1 MPAGADIKEMQ
12 DLTFQECSFTQF
24 LRQLDQL
31 SQVKKPIIAAV
42 NGYAVSV
49 GLRRPRT
56 QFFTASCLC
65 MERGTGSC
73 FEKA

>member
-1 MPAGADIKEMQ
+1 MQ

-56 QFFTASCLC
+56 QLSIHVYIYYSSIYPPLILLH
-65 MERGTGSC
+65 SPHHYS
-73 FEKA
+73 